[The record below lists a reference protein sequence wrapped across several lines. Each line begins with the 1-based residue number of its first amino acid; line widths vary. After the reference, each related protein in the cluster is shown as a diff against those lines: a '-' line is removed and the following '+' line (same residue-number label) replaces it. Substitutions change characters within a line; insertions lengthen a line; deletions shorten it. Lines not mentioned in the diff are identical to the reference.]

1 MTTEIQK
8 GESRVNPWTDFDR
21 AFEEMREGLLGS
33 FGWASPFT
41 DLANAVDAP
50 ASPGLRPARADVTDT
65 GQGYRIVAEIPGIPK
80 DQLDVR
86 VRGTSVEIRGEQAR
100 ETEETKKQYVY
111 RERTDSGYYRHV
123 ELPEPVVASKVSAK
137 LENGLLELDLPK
149 QHPEPTAAEV
159 KVAVQ

>member
-8 GESRVNPWTDFDR
+8 RENRIDPWTDFDR
-21 AFEEMREGLLGS
+21 AFDEMREHLLNS
-33 FGWASPFT
+33 FGYASP
-41 DLANAVDAP
+41 LAGLAIPADAP
-50 ASPGLRPARADVTDT
+50 ANPVLRAARADVTDT
-65 GQGYRIVAEIPGIPK
+65 GKSYRIVAEIPGIPK

-86 VRGTSVEIRGEQAR
+86 VRGSSVEIRGEQAR

-111 RERTDSGYYRHV
+111 RERTYSGYYRHV
-123 ELPEPVVASKVSAK
+123 ELPEPVVASHVTAK

-149 QHPEPTAAEV
+149 EHPEPTPAEV